1 MSLNFVSTSV
11 LSSTDGVSHDTEVEI
26 KPSSSASN
34 QQQHKPLYEQLREN
48 AEKEKEKLDEMERAM
63 KGVTTLNEDD
73 VAFIQSVESRKVE
86 IESNARKKEEEEIQL
101 FRAARMEKSFSLSE
115 EVENDVKDFINHDSR
130 KYATDV
136 HVSNILFSPKSSS
149 LKTIQPKIRRK
160 RRRSCDK
167 TDFPVKNSV
176 AKEVVDDDKEKL
188 LSSKDGND
196 LKQSTEHDYSL
207 TTESSTADMDTR
219 GNPLSSLLAYSS
231 DSDENSS

>member
-1 MSLNFVSTSV
+1 V

-101 FRAARMEKSFSLSE
+101 FRAARMEKSFGLSE
-115 EVENDVKDFINHDSR
+115 EVENDVKDFINQDSR
-130 KYATDV
+130 KHTTDV

-167 TDFPVKNSV
+167 TDVPVKNSV
-176 AKEVVDDDKEKL
+176 AKEVVGDDDKEKS
-188 LSSKDGND
+188 LSSKDGNFVT
-196 LKQSTEHDYSL
+196 KSTEHDHSSA
-207 TTESSTADMDTR
+207 TESGTVDMDTR